1 MPRPTPHLLLR
12 PLPLAVL
19 LHLTP
24 QILIRL
30 LQNMLLNQLLRRLPR
45 RALHIDLLL
54 RLAGPAAALGD
65 RLHRQLGDSLREF
78 RFLGGFDAVLLGLV
92 GFVVLAVVVG
102 REPVAQVLAAAL
114 AEAVSV
120 VGLGWE
126 LVVSWN

>member
-1 MPRPTPHLLLR
+1 
-12 PLPLAVL
+12 
-19 LHLTP
+19 
-24 QILIRL
+24 
-30 LQNMLLNQLLRRLPR
+30 
-45 RALHIDLLL
+45 
-54 RLAGPAAALGD
+54 
-65 RLHRQLGDSLREF
+65 
-78 RFLGGFDAVLLGLV
+78 LGLV